1 MYNSRLKEQI
11 IEISRTMKNAATTD
25 FYSNVENH
33 GCREVCVEIKLIDGT
48 KLKLLNCALESL
60 KEQTYKGVN
69 IEIIWDSLVEITGK
83 NNKHEYCQYIPI
95 DRIISI
101 SLTVLSYV
109 KWDEKTQTISC
120 DNAVYCITDILP
132 LNKRFH

>member
-1 MYNSRLKEQI
+1 MNIYNSRLKELI

-25 FYSNVENH
+25 FYSNVENY
-33 GCREVCVEIKLIDGT
+33 GCKEVCVEIKLIDGT

-69 IEIIWDSLVEITGK
+69 IEVIRESLVEITGK
-83 NNKHEYCQYIPI
+83 NDKYECCQYIPI
-95 DRIISI
+95 DRITSI
-101 SLTVLSYV
+101 SLTVLGYI

-120 DNAVYCITDILP
+120 DNTIYCITDALP
-132 LNKRFH
+132 GK

>member
-1 MYNSRLKEQI
+1 MYNLRLKEQI
-11 IEISRTMKNAATTD
+11 IEISRIMKNAATTD
-25 FYSNVENH
+25 YYRNVENH
-33 GCREVCVEIKLIDGT
+33 RCREVCVEIKLIDGT
-48 KLKLLNCALESL
+48 NVKLLNYALESL

-69 IEIIWDSLVEITGK
+69 IEIIWDSLVKITGK

-109 KWDEKTQTISC
+109 KWDEDTQTLSC
-120 DNAVYCITDILP
+120 DNTVYCITDALP
-132 LNKRFH
+132 GNK